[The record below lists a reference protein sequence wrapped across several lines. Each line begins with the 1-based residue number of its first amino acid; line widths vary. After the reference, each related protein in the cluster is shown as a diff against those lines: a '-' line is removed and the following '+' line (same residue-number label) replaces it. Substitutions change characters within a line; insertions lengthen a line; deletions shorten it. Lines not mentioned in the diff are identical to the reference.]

1 MLSKNYKNIDALREF
16 ITQKIN
22 NSKEIDNEYKSCRK
36 MNNSLNISAW
46 LCTGISVYYFV
57 YKLFILSEYT
67 LLPMGF
73 FALSAAWAGLV
84 WSFRNS
90 LNVRWLSTKIEYTH
104 DDFNTL
110 SKILSK
116 SEMHCFMQEMD
127 TPKNNLIEWKKFLQ
141 PEILPQNKIC
151 NENVDM
157 RKVNRDKYIDSLYKE
172 TSE

>member
-22 NSKEIDNEYKSCRK
+22 NSKEIEKEYKSYRK

-57 YKLFILSEYT
+57 YKFLILSEYS

-73 FALSAAWAGLV
+73 FAFSAAWAGLV

-90 LNVRWLSTKIEYTH
+90 LRNDWLNTKIEYTH
-104 DDFNTL
+104 EDFNVL
-110 SKILSK
+110 SNILSK
-116 SEMHCFMQEMD
+116 TEMKNFMQEID
-127 TPKNNLIEWKKFLQ
+127 TPKNNLIEWKKLLETEASLQ
-141 PEILPQNKIC
+141 NQIC
-151 NENVDM
+151 NTNIDM
-157 RKVNRDKYIDSLYKE
+157 RQVNRDKYIDSLYKD

>member
-22 NSKEIDNEYKSCRK
+22 NSEKIYKQYKSYRK
-36 MNNSLNISAW
+36 MNNFLNISVW
-46 LCTGISVYYFV
+46 LCTGISISYFV
-57 YKLFILSEYT
+57 YKLFILSEFT

-73 FALSAAWAGLV
+73 FALSAIWAVLV
-84 WSFRNS
+84 WFFRNS
-90 LNVRWLSTKIEYTH
+90 LDVSWLETKIEYNH
-104 DDFNTL
+104 EDFNTL

-151 NENVDM
+151 NKNVDM

-172 TSE
+172 TFE

>member
-22 NSKEIDNEYKSCRK
+22 NSKEIDKKYKSYRYI
-36 MNNSLNISAW
+36 NNFSNISAW
-46 LCTGISVYYFV
+46 LCTGISIYYFV
-57 YKLFILSEYT
+57 YKLFILSDYS

-73 FALSAAWAGLV
+73 FLFSSIWAALV
-84 WSFRNS
+84 WVFRNHLDES
-90 LNVRWLSTKIEYTH
+90 WLNTKVEYTH
-104 DDFNTL
+104 EDFNTL

-116 SEMHCFMQEMD
+116 SEMNCFMQEMD
-127 TPKNNLIEWKKFLQ
+127 TSKNNLIEWKKFLQ
-141 PEILPQNKIC
+141 QEVPIQNKAC

-172 TSE
+172 ISE